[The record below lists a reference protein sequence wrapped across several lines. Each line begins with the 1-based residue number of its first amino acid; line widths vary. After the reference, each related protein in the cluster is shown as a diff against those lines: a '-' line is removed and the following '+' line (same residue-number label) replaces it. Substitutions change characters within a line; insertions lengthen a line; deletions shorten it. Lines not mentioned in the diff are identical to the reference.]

1 MCLSIPGKVLEIN
14 FQEGVK
20 FGKVDFG
27 GIQKRVCL
35 EYLTDVVV
43 GEYALVH
50 VGFAIAKVDEE
61 EAEKTYKLLEEM
73 GQVEA
78 ELMGAQ
84 EP

>member
-1 MCLSIPGKVLEIN
+1 MCLSIPGKVLEIS
-14 FQEGVK
+14 FEKEVK

-35 EYLTDVVV
+35 QYLTDVVV
-43 GEYALVH
+43 GDYALVH

-61 EAEKTYKLLEEM
+61 EAAKTYKLLEEM

-78 ELMGAQ
+78 ELMGAEQ
-84 EP
+84 P